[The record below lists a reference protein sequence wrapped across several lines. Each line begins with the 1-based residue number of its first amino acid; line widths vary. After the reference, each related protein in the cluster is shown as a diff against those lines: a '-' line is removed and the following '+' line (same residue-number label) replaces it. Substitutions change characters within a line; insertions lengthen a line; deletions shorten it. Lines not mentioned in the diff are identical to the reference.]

1 MIDFFDG
8 EYAFLSNF
16 YNAFCIFEGKF
27 YPTVEHAFQ
36 AAKSLDLAERDWI
49 AAAGTPGLAKRL
61 GRRVNLR
68 PDWEKVKSD
77 VMEEC
82 LRSKFA
88 DPILK
93 QKLFATGDEELVEGN
108 YWCDNIWG
116 DCHCLKCRDRIGQN
130 NLGKLLMKLR
140 EEIKKEETT

>member
-1 MIDFFDG
+1 MVIDFFDG

-16 YNAFCIFEGKF
+16 YNASCIFEEKF

-36 AAKSLDLAERDWI
+36 AAKSLDPAERDWI
-49 AAAGTPGLAKRL
+49 ADAGSPGLAKRL

-68 PDWEKVKSD
+68 PDWEKVKFD

-88 DPILK
+88 DPVLK
-93 QKLFATGDEELVEGN
+93 QKLLATGDEELIEGN
-108 YWCDNIWG
+108 YWHDNTYG
-116 DCHCLKCRDRIGQN
+116 NCSCEKCKDIVGRN
-130 NLGKLLMKLR
+130 MLGNILMKLR
-140 EEIKKEETT
+140 TEFMEEN

>member
-16 YNAFCIFEGKF
+16 YNASCIFEDKF

-36 AAKSLDLAERDWI
+36 AAKSLDQAERDWI
-49 AAAGTPGLAKRL
+49 AAAGSPGLAKRL

-68 PDWEKVKSD
+68 PDWEKVKFD

-88 DPILK
+88 DSALK
-93 QKLFATGDEELVEGN
+93 QKLLATGDEELVEGN
-108 YWCDNIWG
+108 YWHDNTYG
-116 DCHCLKCRDRIGQN
+116 NCSCERCKDVVGRN
-130 NLGKLLMKLR
+130 MLGNILMKLR
-140 EEIKKEETT
+140 TEFMEEN

>member
-8 EYAFLSNF
+8 EFAFLSNF
-16 YNAFCIFEGKF
+16 YNASCIFEGKL

-49 AAAGTPGLAKRL
+49 AAAGSPGLAKRL
-61 GRRVNLR
+61 GRRINLR
-68 PDWEKVKSD
+68 SDWEKIKFD

-88 DPILK
+88 DPVLK
-93 QKLFATGDEELVEGN
+93 QKLLATGDEELVEGN
-108 YWCDNIWG
+108 YWHDNTWG
-116 DCHCLKCRDRIGQN
+116 NCSCEKCKDIVGRN
-130 NLGKLLMKLR
+130 MLGNILMKLR
-140 EEIKKEETT
+140 TEFMEEN

>member
-16 YNAFCIFEGKF
+16 YNASCIFEEKL

-49 AAAGTPGLAKRL
+49 AAAGSPGLAKRL
-61 GRRVNLR
+61 GRRINLR
-68 PDWEKVKSD
+68 PDWEKVKFD

-88 DPILK
+88 DPVLK
-93 QKLFATGDEELVEGN
+93 QKLLATGDEELVEGN
-108 YWCDNIWG
+108 YWHDNTYG
-116 DCHCLKCRDRIGQN
+116 NCSCEKCKDIIGRN
-130 NLGKLLMKLR
+130 MLGNILMKLR
-140 EEIKKEETT
+140 TEFMEEN

>member
-16 YNAFCIFEGKF
+16 YNASCIFEEKL

-36 AAKSLDLAERDWI
+36 AAKSLDQAERDWI
-49 AAAGTPGLAKRL
+49 AAAGSPGLAKRL

-68 PDWEKVKSD
+68 PDWEKVKFD

-88 DPILK
+88 DPVLK
-93 QKLFATGDEELVEGN
+93 QKLLATGDEELVEGN
-108 YWCDNIWG
+108 YWHDNTYG
-116 DCHCLKCRDRIGQN
+116 NCSCEKCKDIIGRN
-130 NLGKLLMKLR
+130 MLGNILMKLR
-140 EEIKKEETT
+140 TEFMEEN

>member
-16 YNAFCIFEGKF
+16 YNASCIFEGKL

-36 AAKSLDLAERDWI
+36 AAKSLDHAERDWI
-49 AAAGTPGLAKRL
+49 AAAGSPGLAKRL
-61 GRRVNLR
+61 GRRINLR
-68 PDWEKVKSD
+68 PDWEKIKFD

-88 DPILK
+88 DPVLK
-93 QKLFATGDEELVEGN
+93 KKLLATGDEELVEGN
-108 YWCDNIWG
+108 YWHDNTWG
-116 DCHCLKCRDRIGQN
+116 NCSCEKCKDIVGRN
-130 NLGKLLMKLR
+130 MLGNILMKLR
-140 EEIKKEETT
+140 TEFMEEN

>member
-16 YNAFCIFEGKF
+16 YNASCIFEDKF

-36 AAKSLDLAERDWI
+36 AAKSLDQAERDWI
-49 AAAGTPGLAKRL
+49 TAAGSPGLAKRL

-68 PDWEKVKSD
+68 PDWEKVKFD

-88 DPILK
+88 DPVLK
-93 QKLFATGDEELVEGN
+93 QKLLATGDEELVEGN
-108 YWCDNIWG
+108 YWHDNTYG
-116 DCHCLKCRDRIGQN
+116 NCSCEKCKDIVGRN
-130 NLGKLLMKLR
+130 MLGNILMKLR
-140 EEIKKEETT
+140 TEFMEEN

>member
-16 YNAFCIFEGKF
+16 YNASCIFEEKL

-36 AAKSLDLAERDWI
+36 AAKSLDHAERDWI
-49 AAAGTPGLAKRL
+49 AAAGSPGLAKRL
-61 GRRVNLR
+61 GRRINLR
-68 PDWEKVKSD
+68 SDWEKIKFD

-88 DPILK
+88 DPVLK
-93 QKLFATGDEELVEGN
+93 QKLLATGDEELVEGN
-108 YWCDNIWG
+108 YWHDNTYGNCSCERCKDI
-116 DCHCLKCRDRIGQN
+116 IGRN
-130 NLGKLLMKLR
+130 MLGNILMKLR
-140 EEIKKEETT
+140 TEFMEEN

>member
-16 YNAFCIFEGKF
+16 YNASCIFEEKL

-36 AAKSLDLAERDWI
+36 AAKSLDQEERDWI
-49 AAAGTPGLAKRL
+49 AAAGSPGLAKRL
-61 GRRVNLR
+61 GRRINLR
-68 PDWEKVKSD
+68 PDWEKVKFD

-88 DPILK
+88 DPVLK
-93 QKLFATGDEELVEGN
+93 QKLLATGDEELVEGN
-108 YWCDNIWG
+108 YWHDNTWG
-116 DCHCLKCRDRIGQN
+116 NCSCEKCKDIVGRN
-130 NLGKLLMKLR
+130 MLGNILMKLR
-140 EEIKKEETT
+140 IEFMEEN

>member
-16 YNAFCIFEGKF
+16 YNASCIFEDKF

-36 AAKSLDLAERDWI
+36 AAKSLDQAERDWI
-49 AAAGTPGLAKRL
+49 AAAGSPGLAKRL

-68 PDWEKVKSD
+68 PDWEKVKFD

-88 DPILK
+88 DPVLK
-93 QKLFATGDEELVEGN
+93 QKLLATGDEELVEGN
-108 YWCDNIWG
+108 YWHDNTYG
-116 DCHCLKCRDRIGQN
+116 NCSCERCKDVVGRN
-130 NLGKLLMKLR
+130 MLGNILMKLR
-140 EEIKKEETT
+140 TEFMEEN

>member
-16 YNAFCIFEGKF
+16 YNASCIFEEKL

-36 AAKSLDLAERDWI
+36 AAKSLDHAERDWI
-49 AAAGTPGLAKRL
+49 AAAGSPGLAKRL
-61 GRRVNLR
+61 GRRINLR
-68 PDWEKVKSD
+68 PDWEKVKFD

-88 DPILK
+88 DPVLK
-93 QKLFATGDEELVEGN
+93 QKLLATGDEELVEGN
-108 YWCDNIWG
+108 YWHDNTWG
-116 DCHCLKCRDRIGQN
+116 NCSCERCKDVVGRN
-130 NLGKLLMKLR
+130 MLGNILMKLR
-140 EEIKKEETT
+140 TEFMEEN

>member
-16 YNAFCIFEGKF
+16 YNASCIFEEKF

-36 AAKSLDLAERDWI
+36 AAKSLDSAERDWI
-49 AAAGTPGLAKRL
+49 AAAGSPGLAKRL
-61 GRRVNLR
+61 GRRINLR
-68 PDWEKVKSD
+68 PDWEKIKFD

-88 DPILK
+88 DPVLK
-93 QKLFATGDEELVEGN
+93 QKLLATGDEELVEGN
-108 YWCDNIWG
+108 YWHDNTYG
-116 DCHCLKCRDRIGQN
+116 NCSCEKCKDIFGRN
-130 NLGKLLMKLR
+130 MLGNILMKLR
-140 EEIKKEETT
+140 TEFMEEN

>member
-16 YNAFCIFEGKF
+16 YNASCIFEEKL

-36 AAKSLDLAERDWI
+36 AAKSLDHAERDWI
-49 AAAGTPGLAKRL
+49 AAAGSPGLAKRL

-68 PDWEKVKSD
+68 PDWEKVKFD

-88 DPILK
+88 DPVLK
-93 QKLFATGDEELVEGN
+93 QKLLATGDEELVEGN
-108 YWCDNIWG
+108 YWHDNTYG
-116 DCHCLKCRDRIGQN
+116 NCSCEKCKDIVGRN
-130 NLGKLLMKLR
+130 MLGNILMKLR
-140 EEIKKEETT
+140 TEFMEEN

>member
-16 YNAFCIFEGKF
+16 YNASCIFEEKL

-36 AAKSLDLAERDWI
+36 AAKSLNHAERDWI
-49 AAAGTPGLAKRL
+49 AAAGSPGLAKRL

-68 PDWEKVKSD
+68 PDWEKVKFD

-88 DPILK
+88 DPVLK
-93 QKLFATGDEELVEGN
+93 QKLLATGDEELVEGN
-108 YWCDNIWG
+108 YWHDNTWG
-116 DCHCLKCRDRIGQN
+116 NCSCEKCKDIVGKN
-130 NLGKLLMKLR
+130 MLGNILMKLR
-140 EEIKKEETT
+140 TEFMEEN

>member
-16 YNAFCIFEGKF
+16 YNASCIFEGKL

-36 AAKSLDLAERDWI
+36 AAKSLDHAERDWI
-49 AAAGTPGLAKRL
+49 AAAGSPGLAKRL
-61 GRRVNLR
+61 GRRINLR
-68 PDWEKVKSD
+68 PDWEKVKFD

-88 DPILK
+88 DPVLK
-93 QKLFATGDEELVEGN
+93 QKLLATGDEELVEGN
-108 YWCDNIWG
+108 YWHDNTWG
-116 DCHCLKCRDRIGQN
+116 NCSCEKCKDIVGRN
-130 NLGKLLMKLR
+130 MLGNILMKLR
-140 EEIKKEETT
+140 TEFMEEN

>member
-16 YNAFCIFEGKF
+16 YNASCIFEEKL

-36 AAKSLDLAERDWI
+36 AAKSLDHAERDWI
-49 AAAGTPGLAKRL
+49 AAAGSPGLAKRL

-68 PDWEKVKSD
+68 PDWEKVKFD

-88 DPILK
+88 DPVLK
-93 QKLFATGDEELVEGN
+93 QKLLATGDEELVEGN
-108 YWCDNIWG
+108 YWHDNTYGNCSCERCKDI
-116 DCHCLKCRDRIGQN
+116 IGRN
-130 NLGKLLMKLR
+130 MLGNILMKLR
-140 EEIKKEETT
+140 TEFMEEN